1 MKSNYS
7 FFTPSELKPEGWMLD
22 QLRLQREGLNGNL
35 DLVWP
40 DIRDS
45 KWIGGDR
52 EGWERVPYWLDG
64 FVPLAYLLDDEDLK
78 ARAKRYVDKILEFQE
93 PDGWICPNGDKPRE
107 RYDTWAVILIC
118 KVLTVYYDCSGDER
132 IPNVVY
138 RVLKNYYELLSS
150 EKIKLA
156 KWAKYRWF
164 ELFISLRW
172 LRDTVGEEEWIYEL
186 GRIMIRQ
193 GMDYGM
199 VSELWKTPI
208 NRWTYD
214 THIVNI
220 AMMLKSEAEVCS
232 LLGEEYSDLAERFYS
247 ELRTY
252 NGTPVEILTG
262 DECLSGISPIQ
273 GTELCSVVELMYS
286 FERLYL
292 ATGDTKWSQRLER
305 VAYNALPATLSD
317 DTWTHQYVQ
326 LSNQISC
333 VPFDGNPIFRT
344 NGRDAH
350 VFGLEPH
357 FGCCTANFGQGW
369 PKLALSAF
377 IKNDSEVISSML
389 IPSSL
394 RFEWKGTPINIRL
407 ETNYPFENRLV
418 YTVSAQNDTD
428 MIFKIR
434 IPSFAKNLKVN
445 GKAKRKLEYL
455 TYSGFAQGVTVI
467 EVEFEAEPKLEKRPH
482 GLYNVSYGSLVF
494 SANIKAKYETVEYE
508 SYGVERKFPYCDYR
522 ISPESEWNFAFASRD
537 LKVKNK
543 TVTGIPFSSKQPPVT
558 VEADLCHIDW
568 GYADGYDNVCAKK
581 PNSIKAQGNSFKMEL
596 YPYGCAKLRMTEMP
610 MAKIK
615 R

>member
-1 MKSNYS
+1 MKGNYS
-7 FFTPSELKPEGWMLD
+7 FFTPFELKPKGWMLD
-22 QLRLQREGLNGNL
+22 QLKIQKNGLNGNL

-45 KWIGGDR
+45 KWIGGDK

-64 FVPLAYLLDDEDLK
+64 FVPLAYLLDDEDMK

-118 KVLTVYYDCSGDER
+118 KVLTVYYDCSGDKR

-150 EKIKLA
+150 EKIKID

-164 ELFISLRW
+164 ELFISLKW
-172 LRDTVGEEEWIYEL
+172 LRDTVSEEEWIYEL

-193 GMDYGM
+193 GMDYGT

-220 AMMLKSEAEVCS
+220 AMMLKSEAEVCG
-232 LLGEEYSDLAERFYS
+232 LLDTEYSDLAEKFYS
-247 ELRTY
+247 ELKKY

-262 DECLSGISPIQ
+262 DECLSGLSPIQ

-292 ATGDTKWSQRLER
+292 ATGDVKWAERLER
-305 VAYNALPATLSD
+305 VSYNALPATLSD

-369 PKLALSAF
+369 PKLALSAYM
-377 IKNDSEVISSML
+377 KNDSEVVSSML
-389 IPSSL
+389 IPSELS
-394 RFEWKGTPINIRL
+394 FEWKGIPINIRL

-418 YTVSAQNDTD
+418 YTVSSDKDTD

-445 GKAKRKLEYL
+445 GKTRRRAEYL
-455 TYSGFAQGVTVI
+455 MYNGFKKGETVI
-467 EVEFEAEPKLEKRPH
+467 EVEFEAIPKFVQRPH
-482 GLYNVSYGSLVF
+482 GLYSVSCGSLIF
-494 SANIKAKYETVEYE
+494 SANIQAKYEAVEYE
-508 SYGVERKFPYCDYR
+508 SHGVERKFPYCDYR
-522 ISPESEWNFAFASRD
+522 VSPESEWNFAFASRE
-537 LKVKNK
+537 LKVKNA
-543 TVTGIPFSSKQPPVT
+543 TVTNIPFSSKQPPIT
-558 VEADLCHIDW
+558 VVADMCHIDW

-581 PNSIKAQGNSFKMEL
+581 PNSIKAKDCAFKMEL
-596 YPYGCAKLRMTEMP
+596 YPYGSAKLRMTEMP
-610 MAKIK
+610 MAKVK
-615 R
+615 K

>member
-150 EKIKLA
+150 EKIKLD

-193 GMDYGM
+193 GMDYGT

-247 ELRTY
+247 ELRAY

-292 ATGDTKWSQRLER
+292 ATGDTKWAQRLER

-326 LSNQISC
+326 LSNQI
-333 VPFDGNPIFRT
+333 T
-344 NGRDAH
+344 
-350 VFGLEPH
+350 E
-357 FGCCTANFGQGW
+357 
-369 PKLALSAF
+369 
-377 IKNDSEVISSML
+377 
-389 IPSSL
+389 SL
-394 RFEWKGTPINIRL
+394 VR
-407 ETNYPFENRLV
+407 
-418 YTVSAQNDTD
+418 
-428 MIFKIR
+428 
-434 IPSFAKNLKVN
+434 
-445 GKAKRKLEYL
+445 L
-455 TYSGFAQGVTVI
+455 TYPRCERVI
-467 EVEFEAEPKLEKRPH
+467 
-482 GLYNVSYGSLVF
+482 
-494 SANIKAKYETVEYE
+494 TVECHSVYE
-508 SYGVERKFPYCDYR
+508 K
-522 ISPESEWNFAFASRD
+522 
-537 LKVKNK
+537 
-543 TVTGIPFSSKQPPVT
+543 
-558 VEADLCHIDW
+558 
-568 GYADGYDNVCAKK
+568 
-581 PNSIKAQGNSFKMEL
+581 
-596 YPYGCAKLRMTEMP
+596 
-610 MAKIK
+610 
-615 R
+615 